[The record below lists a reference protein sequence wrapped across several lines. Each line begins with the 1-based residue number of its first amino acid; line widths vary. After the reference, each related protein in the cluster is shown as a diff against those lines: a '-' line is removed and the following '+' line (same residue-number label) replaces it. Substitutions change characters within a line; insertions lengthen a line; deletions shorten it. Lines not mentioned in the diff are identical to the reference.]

1 MYPTVSLS
9 WELVS
14 GIHKISDTF
23 RITTGMGFQRNSRI
37 KTLPSQRNLKGE
49 LTHICHFKVEETV
62 GDLDSSEVTKLMLS
76 SATTRMQTFGFLN
89 QGHLL

>member
-23 RITTGMGFQRNSRI
+23 RIITGMGGFSEGI
-37 KTLPSQRNLKGE
+37 PE
-49 LTHICHFKVEETV
+49 LRHCTVKET
-62 GDLDSSEVTKLMLS
+62 
-76 SATTRMQTFGFLN
+76 
-89 QGHLL
+89 